1 MQTFFSV
8 LLLIIGLV
16 IGTRIGLRGLF
27 MFWVVIGMIY
37 GLIKI
42 PLAFYRFSLDRISG
56 SAHHEIAAIL
66 LLIMCF
72 LGLLWGAIQLG
83 AMIFEELELDVLPPG
98 IDHALGGAVGGALGW
113 VLIEL
118 MLG

>member
-27 MFWVVIGMIY
+27 MFWVVIGLIY

-42 PLAFYRFSLDRISG
+42 PLVIHGFVVERTAGTTG
-56 SAHHEIAAIL
+56 SQVAG
-66 LLIMCF
+66 IMV
-72 LGLLWGAIQLG
+72 LVMSIVLLLWGIIQLG
-83 AMIFEELELDVLPPG
+83 AILYENLDLDILPEG
-98 IDHALGGAVGGALGW
+98 IDRAFGGALGGALGW
-113 VLIEL
+113 IIATILI
-118 MLG
+118 